1 MRKRKRAPG
10 GGRKPKRLSGK
21 GVRLA
26 DALSGAESS
35 GDLLVA
41 LQRVAQAALSGE
53 LKREDARTLIE
64 IAKEVRQVLKVK
76 AKEPGPDPL
85 VEAIEIITPQQ
96 QEALARYNASV
107 TVPPLQPGET
117 PPPPPLEEAP
127 PA

>member
-1 MRKRKRAPG
+1 M
-10 GGRKPKRLSGK
+10 
-21 GVRLA
+21 
-26 DALSGAESS
+26 
-35 GDLLVA
+35 A